1 MKETEIQ
8 LEICKDIRKAHPG
21 AVAYK
26 QTNQFLSGKPDLFIA
41 HTSIR
46 LNCMMLEVKT
56 DKQGP
61 KKDRDGYPVGLT
73 DLQRKELRDLQKAGV
88 RCGWAMV
95 VQIGNGRRAMFVS
108 PDPEAERTPALTT
121 CLNGFDW
128 TIRAD
133 WWRRWPG
140 GEWALPWISE
150 RIG

>member
-8 LEICKDIRKAHPG
+8 LEICKDIRKTHPG

-73 DLQRKELRDLQKAGV
+73 DMQRKELRDLQKAGV

-95 VQIGNGRRAMFVS
+95 VQIGNGRRAMYVS
-108 PDPEAERTPALTT
+108 PDSEAERTPPLIEGQGSM
-121 CLNGFDW
+121 NVYH
-128 TIRAD
+128 
-133 WWRRWPG
+133 WWKRWPG